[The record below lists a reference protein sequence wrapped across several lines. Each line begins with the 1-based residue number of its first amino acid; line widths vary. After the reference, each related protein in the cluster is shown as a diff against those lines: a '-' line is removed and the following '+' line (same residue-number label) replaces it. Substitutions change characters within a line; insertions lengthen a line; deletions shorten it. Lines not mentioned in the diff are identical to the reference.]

1 MVLNDKQFRFRYRN
15 MENVHCRICGE
26 YVSTWENEDF
36 AYIKTKR
43 RSEFLVHKHCMN
55 TKKISIKEE

>member
-1 MVLNDKQFRFRYRN
+1 MVLSNRQFQLRYRN
-15 MENVHCRICGE
+15 MENHKCRICGE
-26 YVSTWENEDF
+26 YVRTWDEDF

-43 RSEFLVHKHCMN
+43 RSEFLVHKRCMN